1 MADWDNLIQETRLD
15 VEAGVKAWTTV
26 LSDTFEDNILYA
38 YAKGS
43 AMKKWDTPIDY
54 VPVISDL
61 DIHLMLKGSLSL
73 FELSSHDFEQSL
85 LVSKRYEDTFNE
97 LRPKALHTPRSQ
109 VMSIH
114 KLKQAVEY
122 VPPRKID
129 VRMLIGTF
137 PDYVY
142 PSNSAIRQKDLGQIL
157 DLEEYVLRIPSRLLD
172 RTGLDYWSILR
183 EFTFRVSPTPIR
195 LLTQNANDPLD
206 LWSMNRTQIVQ
217 VLEDKGYHAI
227 ARHYLDYYQNGWNLF
242 LSGFTSNEDYRKTIR
257 GGYYTIKLCIEE
269 AKKMT

>member
-1 MADWDNLIQETRLD
+1 MTDWDNLIQETRLD
-15 VEAGVKAWTTV
+15 VEAGVKAWKAV
-26 LSDTFEDNILYA
+26 LSDMFEDNILYA

-183 EFTFRVSPTPIR
+183 EFTFRVSPTPVR

-206 LWSMNRTQIVQ
+206 LWSCNRTQIVE
-217 VLEDKGYHAI
+217 VLEEKGYDAI